1 MIAKF
6 LSIVVAAALLAVT
19 VAPAD
24 AKKSRK
30 RYKAPRIV
38 HIAPVSEYETARQRA
53 LQLFG
58 GCVTDEGYGRF
69 SPCDR
74 SRPD

>member
-1 MIAKF
+1 MIAKS
-6 LSIVVAAALLAVT
+6 LSIIVAAALLAVT
-19 VAPAD
+19 TAPAD
-24 AKKSRK
+24 AKKNRK

-38 HIAPVSEYETARQRA
+38 HIAPVSEYEAARQRA
-53 LQLFG
+53 LLLFG
-58 GCVTDEGYGRF
+58 GCAIDEGYGRF